1 MNSAKSWSVL
11 DPSLVED
18 LETYITQHLDA
29 KQQQS
34 LPGETWFGLAER
46 IAVRRPPGFQKKYAR
61 YIKEAAHASS
71 SAAEGIGG
79 RVLEALKLADQ
90 ENNDTKL
97 IWLRKAI
104 STGSLSAMEDMMRV
118 CIEYLPEAKQ
128 SFRRSGGYN
137 DIFLATQKGSEITPG
152 ELLELHPE
160 SISRICDSIDTPD
173 LILDS
178 QGNCLLHYA
187 AVYGKSSVI
196 KYLVSERGACVNA
209 QDHQG
214 QTPIYKA
221 CLSGDKATVLSLFQL
236 HADVQIVSKTF
247 DISCLHWLFNFDTN
261 AIRDVAKLLIVDGK
275 ADINARIKTVTVEKA
290 KEQIPFQHFPFHWPF
305 GTPLHWAIAA
315 RSQVAADVLLEF
327 GADIDAF
334 DFPEGDVDRQT
345 ALTMAMYRHDAEMV
359 EYLLSKGA
367 DANYIDSKGRN
378 LVHYMAADF
387 DDLYRTFRLP
397 RSVWSWVGHGSAE
410 NHLEKLRRCLLAARN
425 SGVNIDLRRV
435 QSETPLIDAIK
446 NEDACAALVLL
457 EAGADC
463 DIICSTGESLL
474 QHWLQVDA
482 RRLDYP
488 DLYYPTLAE
497 FLNRTRNI
505 KYHNSF
511 TGDTLCHYV
520 AMAPYSEEQF
530 EEVMSLLLACNPA
543 PSLDARDRHGWPP
556 FLTVLRYLDAKNISP
571 RADILIQR
579 GANMELKTN
588 HGEDFLYLL
597 YSNDKLSDQET
608 LDIAKSLLERFV
620 PSRQRQ
626 IASASHSDRG
636 YSTALMKAVNLNKLD
651 CVKLLVELGVDI
663 NVVDMKD
670 MKTALDYALDAADSS
685 RSSFID
691 YLFDSLGTGE
701 QADAIDDGTAFK
713 RIDDEARGNGNIP
726 PTTPFLISIN

>member
-11 DPSLVED
+11 DPSLLED
-18 LETYITQHLDA
+18 LEAYITQHLDA
-29 KQQQS
+29 RQQQS
-34 LPGETWFGLAER
+34 LPGEAWFGLAER
-46 IAVRRPPGFQKKYAR
+46 VAVRRFPGFQKTYAR
-61 YIKEAAHASS
+61 YIIEAAHASS

-79 RVLEALKLADQ
+79 RLLEALKLADQ
-90 ENNDTKL
+90 ENDDTKL
-97 IWLRKAI
+97 VWLRKAV
-104 STGSLSAMEDMMRV
+104 STGSLTAIEDMARV
-118 CIEYLPEAKQ
+118 CPEDLPEAKHA
-128 SFRRSGGYN
+128 FRRSGGYN
-137 DIFLATQKGSEITPG
+137 DILLANQKGSEIRPG
-152 ELLELHPE
+152 ELLGLHPE
-160 SISRICDSIDTPD
+160 STSRGSIDTPD
-173 LILDS
+173 LVLDS

-196 KYLVSERGACVNA
+196 KYLISERGACVNA

-214 QTPIYKA
+214 ETPIYKA
-221 CLSGDKATVLSLFQL
+221 CLSGDKTAVLTLIQL

-261 AIRDVAKLLIVDGK
+261 AIRDVAELIIVDGK
-275 ADINARIKTVTVEKA
+275 ADVNARIKTVTVEKA
-290 KEQIPFQHFPFHWPF
+290 KEQIPTQHFPFHWPF

-315 RSQVAADVLLEF
+315 RSQVAADVLLDL

-334 DFPEGDVDRQT
+334 DFPEDDVDRQA

-367 DANYIDSKGRN
+367 HANYIDPKGRN

-410 NHLEKLRRCLLAARN
+410 NHLTNLRRCLLAARN

-446 NEDACAALVLL
+446 NEDPCTALALL
-457 EAGADC
+457 EAGADS
-463 DIICSTGESLL
+463 DIVCSTGESLL

-488 DLYYPTLAE
+488 DLYYRVLSE
-497 FLNRTRNI
+497 LLNRTRNI
-505 KYHNSF
+505 NYHHSF
-511 TGDTLCHYV
+511 TGDTLGHYV
-520 AMAPYSEEQF
+520 AMAPYSDEQF

-543 PSLDARDRHGWPP
+543 PSLDARDRQGWPP
-556 FLTVLRYLDAKNISP
+556 FLTVLRYLDATNMSP
-571 RADILIQR
+571 RADSLIQC
-579 GANMELKTN
+579 GADMELKTN

-608 LDIAKSLLERFV
+608 VSIAKSLLERFV

-626 IASASHSDRG
+626 IASVSHSDRDH
-636 YSTALMKAVNLNKLD
+636 STALMKAVKLNKFD

-663 NVVDMKD
+663 NVLDMKD
-670 MKTALDYALDAADSS
+670 RKTALDYALDAADYS
-685 RSSFID
+685 RSFFID
-691 YLFDSLGTGE
+691 YLLDSLGTGE
-701 QADAIDDGTAFK
+701 QAYAIDDGTAFK
-713 RIDDEARGNGNIP
+713 RIDDRARGNGNIA
-726 PTTPFLISIN
+726 PTSPFLISIH